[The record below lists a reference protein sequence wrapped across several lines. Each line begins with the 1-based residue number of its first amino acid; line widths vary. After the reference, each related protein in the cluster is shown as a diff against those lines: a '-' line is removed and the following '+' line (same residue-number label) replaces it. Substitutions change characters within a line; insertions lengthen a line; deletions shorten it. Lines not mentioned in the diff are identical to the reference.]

1 MVYVCLFPKNG
12 AYKAI
17 MCQKDTKKEENIM
30 FSKIGETTFFQYSK
44 NTEVLNAMKLSKT
57 IKRIVALGTGATM
70 LGATVLGAMA
80 ASDLSMYPS
89 PMFIKDG
96 KFNGLIV
103 IGADAATQDMLG
115 AMDIISS
122 LQAVAVSGSATGVKV
137 ETVGDV
143 YQFAKSSDALNLG
156 ESISDIRSK
165 IYKTQLP
172 IVLADGTLTT
182 AEGQKY
188 DYEQEI
194 AIGLGHDLQFM
205 ADKDYANEK
214 AVIAM
219 KIPRNDPVLN
229 YTLDFSK
236 DAKST
241 VTGDDLVD
249 FEDRQIEMLGEVFD
263 IVSTAN
269 DTLELDLMRGALKP
283 TMEEGETQTFTI
295 NGKQYEVTVL
305 IVDDTNSKVKFKVN
319 GEVTDSMIEGNVYEL
334 SDGTLIGLRE
344 VLPNEAGDV
353 TQDMVEFYLGAKKI
367 VLADGSELEIDNED
381 VSNVD
386 VLITEG
392 TCTATTTEIDKIQL
406 MWDADD
412 DLFVTA
418 DNNEVVMPGL
428 ESIKLYMDGFYAGKE
443 ELIKVYPSGDDTIE
457 LEAPLTDYDI
467 KLDLLYTAADD
478 DLWDVLGGAADKKT
492 NYEYM

>member
-1 MVYVCLFPKNG
+1 
-12 AYKAI
+12 
-17 MCQKDTKKEENIM
+17 M